1 MDSPKRKIYPPVWL
15 GLCLLTMIAIDH
27 FATPRGQSPVVLRYL
42 GFAIIFS
49 GIGLAAWAGG
59 GFRKAGTDMVPFKNV
74 TALVT
79 DGIYRYTRNPMYLG
93 MALLLL
99 GTALLLGNL
108 LSTIVIPLFV
118 VIIQRRFIQPEEQ
131 MLRELFGDDYT
142 NYCARVRR
150 WL

>member
-15 GLCLLTMIAIDH
+15 ALCLLTMIAIDH
-27 FATPRGQSPVVLRYL
+27 FVTPHGQSPMALRYL
-42 GFAIIFS
+42 GFAIILL
-49 GIGLAAWAGG
+49 GLGLAAWAGG
-59 GFRKAGTDMVPFKNV
+59 DFRKAGTDMVPFKNV

-99 GTALLLGNL
+99 GTALLLGSL
-108 LSTIVIPLFV
+108 LSIIVVPFFMT
-118 VIIQRRFIQPEEQ
+118 IIQTRFIQPEEH

-142 NYCARVRR
+142 DYCARVRR

>member
-15 GLCLLTMIAIDH
+15 AFCLLTMIAIDH
-27 FATPRGQSPVVLRYL
+27 FVTPLSQSPAALRYL
-42 GFAIIFS
+42 GVAIICS
-49 GIGLAAWAGG
+49 GVGLAAWAGG

-79 DGIYRYTRNPMYLG
+79 DGVYRYSRNPMYLG

-99 GTALLLGNL
+99 GTVLLLGSV
-108 LSTIVIPLFV
+108 LSTIVIPCFMI
-118 VIIQRRFIQPEEQ
+118 IIQRRFIEPEER
-131 MLRELFGDDYT
+131 MLHKLFADDYA